1 MGTHTLSE
9 ADRVVQAI
17 WVGIWFG
24 VALLMFFYLTHR
36 GAEGAP
42 MRYQRLWAW
51 VSERYFMTSPADEA
65 TEETSELEEDAT
77 GTAHDLADTEAVR
90 AGSTERTGTGAVR
103 ISRRLTDVELIALL
117 AVQRT
122 TAGKERFSANAIA
135 ALIGGTRSE
144 VLAQVRAIR
153 NVAPPAAF
161 PPLSAEQQAA
171 REQLGLSHQPR
182 TATH

>member
-24 VALLMFFYLTHR
+24 IALLLFFYLTHC

-42 MRYQRLWAW
+42 MRYQRWWAF
-51 VSERYFMTSPADEA
+51 VRERYLLSSADD
-65 TEETSELEEDAT
+65 EDAT
-77 GTAHDLADTEAVR
+77 DETPEPGEDASGTNQALADTDAVR
-90 AGSTERTGTGAVR
+90 AGTEERTGTEAVR

-122 TAGKERFSANAIA
+122 PEGKERFSANAIA
-135 ALIGGTRSE
+135 ALIGGTRAE

-161 PPLSAEQQAA
+161 PPLSSEQQVA
-171 REQLGLSHQPR
+171 REQLGLSQR
-182 TATH
+182 A

>member
-1 MGTHTLSE
+1 MGANTLSE

-24 VALLMFFYLTHR
+24 LALLLFFYLTHR

-42 MRYQRLWAW
+42 MRYQRWW
-51 VSERYFMTSPADEA
+51 TFVSERYLMTSVADEDA
-65 TEETSELEEDAT
+65 SEEILEPGENTS
-77 GTAHDLADTEAVR
+77 GTNQALADTDAVR
-90 AGSTERTGTGAVR
+90 AGTAERTGTEAPR
-103 ISRRLTDVELIALL
+103 ISRRMADVELIALL

-122 TAGKERFSANAIA
+122 PEGKERFSANAIA

-153 NVAPPAAF
+153 NVAPPPTF
-161 PPLSAEQQAA
+161 PPLSQEQQAA
-171 REQLGLSHQPR
+171 REQLGLAQR
-182 TATH
+182 V

>member
-1 MGTHTLSE
+1 MSANTLSE
-9 ADRVVQAI
+9 TDRVVQAV

-24 VALLMFFYLTHR
+24 VALLLFFYLTHR

-42 MRYQRLWAW
+42 MRYQRWCAAL
-51 VSERYFMTSPADEA
+51 SERYLTSSTEEA
-65 TEETSELEEDAT
+65 TTEEAPEPGEDET
-77 GTAHDLADTEAVR
+77 DMTAGLADTEAVR
-90 AGSTERTGTGAVR
+90 GGSAQRTGSEVVR

-122 TAGKERFSANAIA
+122 PEGKERFSANAIA

-161 PPLSAEQQAA
+161 PPLSSEQQAA
-171 REQLGLSHQPR
+171 REQLGLSQR
-182 TATH
+182 V

>member
-9 ADRVVQAI
+9 ADRVVQAV

-24 VALLMFFYLTHR
+24 VALLVFFYLTHR

-42 MRYQRLWAW
+42 MRYQRLWAFLN
-51 VSERYFMTSPADEA
+51 ERYLTSSTEEA
-65 TEETSELEEDAT
+65 TTEDVLEPGEDAT
-77 GTAHDLADTEAVR
+77 GTNQELADTDAVR
-90 AGSTERTGTGAVR
+90 AGSTQRTGTQAVR

-122 TAGKERFSANAIA
+122 AAGKERFSANAIA
-135 ALIGGTRSE
+135 ALMGGTRAE
-144 VLAQVRAIR
+144 VLVQVRASR

-171 REQLGLSHQPR
+171 REQLGLSHQL
-182 TATH
+182 

>member
-1 MGTHTLSE
+1 MGANTLSE

-24 VALLMFFYLTHR
+24 IALLVFFYLTHR

-42 MRYQRLWAW
+42 MRYQRWWAFL
-51 VSERYFMTSPADEA
+51 SERYLTSS
-65 TEETSELEEDAT
+65 TEDEDANEEAPEPGENTT
-77 GTAHDLADTEAVR
+77 GTNHRFTDTDAVR
-90 AGSTERTGTGAVR
+90 AGTAERTGSQAVR

-122 TAGKERFSANAIA
+122 AEGKERFSANAIA
-135 ALIGGTRSE
+135 ALIGGTRAE

-153 NVAPPAAF
+153 NVAPPPTFA
-161 PPLSAEQQAA
+161 PLSQEQQAA
-171 REQLGLSHQPR
+171 REQLGLAPR
-182 TATH
+182 A